1 MRRALLPL
9 LMLSL
14 AARAED
20 NPELPP
26 PPRLGEPAPPAALPP
41 LEAPPPLGPP
51 VVVVG
56 TVESESVR
64 VALVPHEAHL
74 QACAQ
79 SARPEVSPGKP
90 GALPTGE
97 ITFRITVRR
106 GKATLSVDSTTA
118 PGLEWI
124 EPCLQKELVHVEWPV
139 RRGAFQVPVMV
150 EPAPAQP

>member
-1 MRRALLPL
+1 MRRAILPL

-26 PPRLGEPAPPAALPP
+26 PPRLGDPAQAPAPPM
-41 LEAPPPLGPP
+41 EAPPSLRPP
-51 VVVVG
+51 VVMVG
-56 TVESESVR
+56 TVASESVR
-64 VALVPHEAHL
+64 VTLLPHEAHL

-79 SARPEVSPGKP
+79 TERPEVSPGKP

-97 ITFRITVRR
+97 ITFQITVRR
-106 GKATLSVDSTTA
+106 GKASLAVANTTE

-124 EPCLQKELVHVEWPV
+124 EPCLQKELVHVDWRV
-139 RRGAFQVPVMV
+139 RRGEFQVPVMI
-150 EPAPAQP
+150 EAAPAAP